1 MTSTIS
7 FAEKKNSIVRTH
19 KPDLVNYGFMAQY
32 KTCLLIDDDL
42 DDHEIFSMA
51 LEDLAWPVKLISE
64 YNPVSALLW
73 LKRTEEAPDIIFLDL
88 NMPRMNGKQCLE
100 EIRKV
105 PHLREV
111 PIIVYSTS
119 SEIRDLIDTRELGA
133 TAYVVK
139 SSRISDLTAALND
152 FFGDQY

>member
-1 MTSTIS
+1 
-7 FAEKKNSIVRTH
+7 
-19 KPDLVNYGFMAQY
+19 MAQY

-42 DDHEIFSMA
+42 DDHEIFTMA
-51 LEDLAWPVKLISE
+51 LEDLPLPVKLISE
-64 YNPVSALLW
+64 FNPVSALLR
-73 LKRTEEAPDIIFLDL
+73 LSRKEEAPDIIFLDL

-105 PHLREV
+105 PHLRDV
-111 PIIVYSTS
+111 PVIIYSTS

-139 SSRISDLTAALND
+139 SSRIADLTSVLND
-152 FFGDQY
+152 FFGTSN